1 MGYSMKIQT
10 PLFDDNQF
18 LGYVSLVRPSEVRI
32 HFPTSRLMQTFQ
44 YNGQIF
50 NGGSV
55 GSYVI
60 IEGIHQAF
68 LARVYEATLPEKE
81 RLSLS
86 EEAFKEESN
95 LHPFALADVH
105 LVIDMYNMKKISK
118 GVGVYP
124 EVGAKVYACPPET
137 LNELLGD
144 QKYLN
149 EELSLMDIAVLSSGT
164 NNKIGLS
171 PNVLFT
177 RHSAVVG
184 TTGGGKS
191 YTVSK
196 LIQGLVECDY
206 NAKIVILDATGE
218 YNFPDGITTQ
228 VDFSKDDFIDYQSLS
243 LADLVALFKPAGQS
257 QLPTLDDAIRSLKMI
272 QNKNAKTII
281 NSMLAED
288 GDKYNLIK
296 EKKSKTNYLK
306 AYNTYSGE
314 LEKLGAKYD
323 LRALPRQIYYEC
335 VFDDRADATKWEN
348 YNQNL
353 IGNNA
358 SLILRIRSRL
368 NNPEW
373 DNIFGFSQY
382 GLSSEDKAKLSN
394 FEDTFESFYKS
405 NKKIL
410 RIRLDNIPSQE
421 NLHAVVVNKIGT
433 VLLERSKRNDDFKAN
448 PVITFIDEAHRF
460 LNVTIKDEYAIETN
474 LDSFERI
481 AKECRKYGL
490 FLTIATQRPRD
501 IPSGVLSQIG
511 TFIVHRLINE
521 SDKAAIINAAPEG
534 SQRSLSFISSL
545 SAGEALILSV
555 ELASP
560 LVVKFNMCDDNWKPN
575 SDTPLFKVI
584 NKL

>member
-1 MGYSMKIQT
+1 
-10 PLFDDNQF
+10 
-18 LGYVSLVRPSEVRI
+18 
-32 HFPTSRLMQTFQ
+32 MQTFQ

-60 IEGIHQAF
+60 IEGTHQAF
-68 LARVYEATLPEKE
+68 LAKIYEATLPEKE

-86 EEAFKEESN
+86 EAAFREESN

-105 LVIDMYNMKKISK
+105 LVVDMYDIKKISK
-118 GVGVYP
+118 GVGIYP
-124 EVGAKVYACPPET
+124 EVGSKVYACPPDV
-137 LNELLGD
+137 LNDLLGD
-144 QKYLN
+144 QKHSN
-149 EELSLMDIAVLSSGT
+149 EKLPSMDIAVLSSGT
-164 NNKIGLS
+164 GNKIGLS

-196 LIQGLVECDY
+196 LIQGLVENNY
-206 NAKIVILDATGE
+206 NSKIVILDATGE
-218 YNFPDGITTQ
+218 YNFPKEITTE
-228 VDFSKDDFIDYQSLS
+228 VDFSKSDYIDYQTLSLS
-243 LADLVALFKPAGQS
+243 DMVALFKPAGQA
-257 QLPTLDDAIRSLKMI
+257 QLPTLDEAIRSLKMI
-272 QNKNAKTII
+272 QHSESRAIIASDILSSSDVENLQKENKQ
-281 NSMLAED
+281 
-288 GDKYNLIK
+288 
-296 EKKSKTNYLK
+296 KSKYLQS
-306 AYNTYSGE
+306 YNAHSKEYE
-314 LEKLGAKYD
+314 LPGASYD
-323 LRALPRQIYYEC
+323 LRALPRQVYLEC
-335 VFDDRADATKWEN
+335 VWDNGTNWGGAN
-348 YNQNL
+348 NNMQ
-353 IGNNA
+353 GNNA
-358 SLILRIRSRL
+358 SLMLRIRSRM

-373 DNIFGFSQY
+373 NNIFGFDQY
-382 GLSSEDKAKLSN
+382 ALTPENRKKLLN
-394 FEDTFESFYKS
+394 FQDTFEKFYKS
-405 NKKIL
+405 DKKIL

-433 VLLERSKRNDDFKAN
+433 VLLERSKKNNDFKET
-448 PVITFIDEAHRF
+448 PVVTFIDEAHRF

-501 IPSGVLSQIG
+501 IPSGVLSQMG

-560 LVVKFNMCDDNWKPN
+560 LVVKFNLCDDNWKPN
-575 SDTPLFKVI
+575 SETPLFKVI
-584 NKL
+584 K